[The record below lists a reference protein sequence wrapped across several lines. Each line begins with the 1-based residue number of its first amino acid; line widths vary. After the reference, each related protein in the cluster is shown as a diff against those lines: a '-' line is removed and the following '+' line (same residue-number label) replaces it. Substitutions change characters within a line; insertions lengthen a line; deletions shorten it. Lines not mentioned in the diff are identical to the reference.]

1 MPDFV
6 INLLPKEG
14 KLVQIN
20 PSCVSNRF
28 IKYLKRLDM
37 RRFRFHDLR
46 HYLFGQHH
54 ARNGRTGRLYH
65 GTWRM
70 KFRPHFK
77 NIYRGSMDDFS
88 RKYTDRK
95 RISDTSSCKCNQNVT
110 ELFCF
115 CVENGLCLE
124 F

>member
-46 HYLFGQHH
+46 HPYVKSTTKIKYSAFGWDWQMQSVFYLAFYVL
-54 ARNGRTGRLYH
+54 LYE
-65 GTWRM
+65 TLD
-70 KFRPHFK
+70 KL
-77 NIYRGSMDDFS
+77 
-88 RKYTDRK
+88 
-95 RISDTSSCKCNQNVT
+95 V
-110 ELFCF
+110 
-115 CVENGLCLE
+115 
-124 F
+124 